1 MLKKLKHQ
9 FIATALFAVILIITI
24 IIGSI
29 NFLNFRSL
37 IANADDILDYL
48 QKNKGVFIDIQ
59 PKEDLEAQDKDLSLE
74 ITPEMPYETRF
85 FSVSFTSDRKVLN
98 INVDKIAAID
108 KIEAEEIGRSILQ
121 DDDTRGF
128 YASYR
133 YLKSVTGKDTTIFF
147 LDCTRAFNHALIFL
161 LWSMITSII
170 SVLAIFLLLT
180 LVSRKVAKPFVENYE
195 KQQRFIT
202 NAGHD
207 IKTPLTI
214 INADAELL
222 ELEYGQSEWIDDIKK
237 QTARMTSLTTE
248 LIYLTKIDVSRDV
261 KMMPFPISDV
271 IEETM
276 QSFSS
281 VAATKNLKITAN
293 ITPHISCKGDENSIR
308 KLAAILFDNATKYTP
323 SGEEIFV
330 SLKPAG
336 RNVHFRISNPAKD
349 LTEEMTAKLF
359 DRFYRSDS
367 ARSSNGGFGIGLSVA
382 VAIVTAHKG
391 KITAKKEGEHL
402 AIDFII

>member
-37 IANADDILDYL
+37 ISNADDILDYL
-48 QKNKGVFIDIQ
+48 QKNKGVFIDIKPEED
-59 PKEDLEAQDKDLSLE
+59 PKDKDDDFSIE

-85 FSVSFTSDRKVLN
+85 FSVTFSSDSKVLN

-108 KIEAEEIGRSILQ
+108 KIEAEEIGRSVLQ

-133 YLKSVTGKDTTIFF
+133 YLKNITGKDTTIFF

-180 LVSRKVAKPFVENYE
+180 LVSRKVTKPFIENYE

-207 IKTPLTI
+207 IKTPLP
-214 INADAELL
+214 
-222 ELEYGQSEWIDDIKK
+222 
-237 QTARMTSLTTE
+237 
-248 LIYLTKIDVSRDV
+248 V
-261 KMMPFPISDV
+261 F
-271 IEETM
+271 
-276 QSFSS
+276 
-281 VAATKNLKITAN
+281 
-293 ITPHISCKGDENSIR
+293 
-308 KLAAILFDNATKYTP
+308 KL
-323 SGEEIFV
+323 
-330 SLKPAG
+330 
-336 RNVHFRISNPAKD
+336 
-349 LTEEMTAKLF
+349 
-359 DRFYRSDS
+359 
-367 ARSSNGGFGIGLSVA
+367 
-382 VAIVTAHKG
+382 
-391 KITAKKEGEHL
+391 
-402 AIDFII
+402 